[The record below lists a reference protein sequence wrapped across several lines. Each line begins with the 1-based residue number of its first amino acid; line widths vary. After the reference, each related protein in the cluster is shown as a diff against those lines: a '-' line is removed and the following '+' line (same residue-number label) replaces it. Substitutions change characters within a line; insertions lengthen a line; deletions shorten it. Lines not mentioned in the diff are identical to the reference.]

1 MYCTQLFF
9 ISHPLFDTIK
19 EKEFKMIELIL
30 HNLKYLF
37 ETSFEVI
44 IYFILLCVGH
54 LILFRFPKMT
64 LPSTPYMLKD
74 VSIIVPARNEY
85 HRIRPLLESLK
96 KEAIGADVIIVDDQ
110 SDDGTGALA
119 SSYGFKVVVPNEKP
133 KGWHG
138 KPWALHSGVMQ
149 SKGRILLF
157 LDADTRIESG
167 GIQKLIHYFL
177 NDETPLSVQPF
188 HEMKRPYE
196 RLSLLFNLIVVMAAN
211 TFTIFQSKV
220 KPRAFF
226 GPTQV
231 MLRAHYDEFATQKS
245 VTGKVLE
252 DIYLGKSFL
261 KGGLKIRALT
271 GKDVVSFRMYPDG
284 IKDVLNGFGKN
295 FASGAMAIGVVS
307 SLLISLWLT
316 GMYASFVNFFRLIME
331 PSQVIPY
338 FILTILYG
346 VSIYKLASK
355 IGNFGILTIVLYPLH
370 ALFFLYVFI
379 YSFFRIYIFKSNTWK
394 GRKVS

>member
-1 MYCTQLFF
+1 
-9 ISHPLFDTIK
+9 
-19 EKEFKMIELIL
+19 MIDSIL
-30 HNLKYLF
+30 TYLTHLF

-44 IYFILLCVGH
+44 IYFIFLIIGH

-64 LPSTPYMLKD
+64 LPNTPYDLKD
-74 VSIIVPARNEY
+74 VTIIVPARNEY
-85 HRIRPLLESLK
+85 HRIQPLLETLK
-96 KEAIGADVIIVDDQ
+96 KEASHAQVIIVDDH
-110 SDDGTGALA
+110 SEDGTGELA
-119 SSYGFKVVVPNEKP
+119 QSYGFEVVIPNEKP

-138 KPWALHSGVMQ
+138 KPWALHSGVLQ
-149 SKGRILLF
+149 SRGSILLF
-157 LDADTRIESG
+157 LDADTVIKKN

-177 NDETPLSVQPF
+177 KDKTPLSVQPY
-188 HEMKRPYE
+188 HDMKRPYE
-196 RLSLLFNLIVVMAAN
+196 QLSLFFNLIVVMAAN
-211 TFTIFQSKV
+211 TFTIFQSNV

-231 MLRAHYDEFATQKS
+231 MLKTHYDEFATQKS

-271 GKDVVSFRMYPDG
+271 GKEVVSFRMYPDG

-295 FASGAMAIGVVS
+295 FASGAMAIGIMS
-307 SLLISLWLT
+307 SIIISLWLT
-316 GMYASFVNFFRLIME
+316 AMYAGFVNFIVL
-331 PSQVIPY
+331 SLLLKDALPY
-338 FILTILYG
+338 FILTILFGISLYIL
-346 VSIYKLASK
+346 STK
-355 IGNFGILTIVLYPLH
+355 IGSFSVFTIFLYPIH

-379 YSFFRIYIFKSNTWK
+379 YSFFRIYIFKTNTWK